1 MRVRLPGPSLGGELL
16 VLELDVDVEVGVER
30 RSGVLGMV

>member
-1 MRVRLPGPSLGGELL
+1 MWVRLPGPGLGGEL
-16 VLELDVDVEVGVER
+16 VLELDVDVEVGVEC

>member
-1 MRVRLPGPSLGGELL
+1 MRVRLPGPSLGGEL